1 MDINLFSTHYHLLS
15 PFSYPESMILRNSAY
30 VIIFITPY
38 RVTVPLDF
46 FFSPRQY
53 DTAEMTCSAVTQK
66 LLASSRAKYV
76 NKNDSVSRDLQ
87 SMVYIQIMQ
96 LILKLFILSLYS
108 LHMTAD
114 K

>member
-1 MDINLFSTHYHLLS
+1 
-15 PFSYPESMILRNSAY
+15 MILSSTEY
-30 VIIFITPY
+30 IIIFITPY
-38 RVTVPLDF
+38 RVTIPLDF
-46 FFSPRQY
+46 FFFSVRQY
-53 DTAEMTCSAVTQK
+53 DIAKMTRSAVTQK
-66 LLASSRAKYV
+66 LLASSSAKYV

-108 LHMTAD
+108 LHITAN